1 MSLLEARGV
10 VAAYRG
16 VEVVHGIDLSVD
28 EGEVVGI
35 LGRNGMGKSSLLGAI
50 FGIVARPSGEVGF
63 AGRTMPAGRPGA
75 WARAGAAFLPEDR
88 GVFPTLTVAE
98 NLSLARRR
106 DGTAIDPTDSY
117 PLLTE
122 RARQRAGTLSGGQ
135 QQQLAVARTV
145 LAGRRLIAID
155 ELTHGLQPS
164 MVAQTFTLLRRVAA
178 TGAGV
183 LIVDQNPELVAAH
196 CDRVIVI
203 ESGRVHLDRKVTE
216 GVMDEVRRLLVLR

>member
-1 MSLLEARGV
+1 MSLLVARGV

-16 VEVVHGIDLSVD
+16 VDVVHGVDLSVG

-50 FGIVARPSGEVGF
+50 FGIVARPRGEVSF
-63 AGRTMPAGRPGA
+63 AGRVMAPARPVA

-98 NLSLARRR
+98 NLALARRR
-106 DGTAIDPTDSY
+106 GATGVDPMDAY

-145 LAGRRLIAID
+145 LAGERLIAID

-164 MVAQTFTLLRRVAA
+164 MVAQTFTLLREVAA

-183 LIVDQNPELVAAH
+183 LVVDQNPELVAAH

-203 ESGRVHLDRKVTE
+203 ESGRVHLDRPVTD
-216 GVMDEVRRLLVLR
+216 GVMDEVRSLLVLK